1 MASVDASGKKKDR
14 WIWNEEKTEAFLL
27 EVKNY
32 KDKNLAKDLS
42 GIAINWFY
50 WSICAKETWRTMCPD
65 DFGAS
70 EALVSDKP
78 FQDITKEEYNEFT
91 EDAKRVKGVIAVG
104 YRNVSNK
111 FKTLKRTYIKDFKD
125 GLRSAMNCGVA
136 QLVQC
141 L

>member
-1 MASVDASGKKKDR
+1 MCER
-14 WIWNEEKTEAFLL
+14 
-27 EVKNY
+27 
-32 KDKNLAKDLS
+32 NLANDV
-42 GIAINWFY
+42 
-50 WSICAKETWRTMCPD
+50 PD

-78 FQDITKEEYNEFT
+78 FQDIAKEEYKEFT

-111 FKTLKRTYIKDFKD
+111 FKTLKRTYIKDCKD